1 MLFCV
6 LGKDGRGKSV
16 VKLIKQLDW
25 FIKRQKR
32 TYIIAI
38 ILLIITGFVDMLP
51 PWIIGQAIDA
61 IREGSLTTERLIVI
75 VGSLLGIMVL
85 SYVMSYLWI
94 ARLFGTAFLLEKKL
108 RGRFFGHLLRQTPRF
123 YQQHRTGDLMALAT
137 NDLKAVERTA
147 GFGVMTLVDSFNM
160 TLIALTIMGVFIDW
174 KLTLAAL
181 LPMPLLAWSM
191 NKLGRQIHARFT
203 AAQDAF
209 GVMNDQVVESISGL
223 RVVRSFVQEEADTKK
238 FDTITDD
245 VMAKNM
251 HVAKI
256 DVLFEPVIKLLVGLS
271 YLIGLSFGTY
281 LVFTNDITLGQLVSF
296 NIYLG
301 MLIWPMY
308 AFGELINV
316 VQRGTASLERIEAT
330 MNEEPDVV
338 SSGSVEMEAPE
349 KITFKSL
356 TFEYPGA
363 NRPSLEDIV
372 LHVSRGE
379 TIGIVGPTG
388 AGKTTLLRQLI
399 REYPID
405 DSLLINGVPISDIK
419 LETVRGWSGY
429 VSQEHLLFSKTVR
442 DNILFGSDG
451 ATEAELQTAI
461 RLAAFDTDIEH
472 LENGLDTVVGEQGVM
487 LSGGQ
492 KQRLSIARALLK
504 NPEILLL
511 DDSLSA
517 VDAKTE
523 ARIID
528 SVRTSRA
535 EQTTFI
541 VAHRLSA
548 VAHADQILVLQD
560 GRVTER
566 GTHDQLMER
575 RGWYYEQYVRQ
586 GETE

>member
-1 MLFCV
+1 M
-6 LGKDGRGKSV
+6 
-16 VKLIKQLDW
+16 KLIKQLDW

-32 TYIIAI
+32 TYVIAI
-38 ILLIITGFVDMLP
+38 ILLIITGVIDMLP

-61 IREGSLTTERLIVI
+61 IREGSLTTERLITI

-85 SYVMSYLWI
+85 SYVLSYLWI

-108 RGRFFGHLLRQTPRF
+108 RARFFGYLLKQTPRF

-203 AAQDAF
+203 AAQDSF

-223 RVVRSFVQEEADTKK
+223 RVIRSFVQEEADTKK

-330 MNEEPDVV
+330 MNEAPDVV
-338 SSGSVEMEAPE
+338 SNGTVQVDVPE

-356 TFEYPGA
+356 SFRYPGA
-363 NRPSLEDIV
+363 SRPSLEDIV

-405 DSLLINGVPISDIK
+405 DSLLVNGIPVHQIK
-419 LETVRGWSGY
+419 LDTVRGWSGY

-442 DNILFGSDG
+442 DNILFGADD
-451 ATEAELQTAI
+451 ATEADLETAI

-504 NPEILLL
+504 DPEILLL

-548 VAHADQILVLQD
+548 VSHADQILVLQD

-566 GTHDQLMER
+566 GTHDQLMKQH
-575 RGWYYEQYVRQ
+575 GWYFEQFNRQ

>member
-1 MLFCV
+1 M
-6 LGKDGRGKSV
+6 
-16 VKLIKQLDW
+16 KLIKQLDW

>member
-6 LGKDGRGKSV
+6 LGKGGRGKSV